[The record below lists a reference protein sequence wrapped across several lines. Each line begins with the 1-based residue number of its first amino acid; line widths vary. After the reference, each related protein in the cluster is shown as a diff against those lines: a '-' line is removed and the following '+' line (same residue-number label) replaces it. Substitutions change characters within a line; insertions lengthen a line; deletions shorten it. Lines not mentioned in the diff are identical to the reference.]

1 MRIIRIFTDPWL
13 STETAR
19 VIKSVTLFHQRP
31 YFRHVRQVLFLL
43 FLASQTAG
51 GSRGVLV
58 HVRHPKFPKNR
69 QQPARIVETA
79 DVGVPRKLQDRGQCS
94 QIIRVIVDNQDPEL
108 R

>member
-69 QQPARIVETA
+69 QRVWRFFFALSEHRTHATNRILENHHAPA
-79 DVGVPRKLQDRGQCS
+79 
-94 QIIRVIVDNQDPEL
+94 
-108 R
+108 